1 MQSVSSIGKRVS
13 LVFVLSL
20 SVISAAISQDNSP
33 WSRYGLGDIV
43 PSGNIVNRGM
53 GHIGA
58 AYNDFQTIN
67 FVNPAS
73 YRRFGLQRSILD
85 IGIDI
90 NSRKLS
96 NNRGDTY
103 TSNNAVVPYLAA
115 GFQIKPTKAKYDW
128 GLAFGLRPLTKVSYS
143 IQSITSIPAGDSL
156 INIYEGTGG
165 SYQAFIGSAIGIK
178 NFVKCYAL
186 TIPDAIQ
193 INRRK

>member
-115 GFQIKPTKAKYDW
+115 GFQIKP
-128 GLAFGLRPLTKVSYS
+128 P
-143 IQSITSIPAGDSL
+143 
-156 INIYEGTGG
+156 
-165 SYQAFIGSAIGIK
+165 
-178 NFVKCYAL
+178 
-186 TIPDAIQ
+186 
-193 INRRK
+193 

>member
-96 NNRGDTY
+96 NNRGETY
-103 TSNNAVVPYLAA
+103 TSSNAVIPYLAA
-115 GFQIKPTKAKYDW
+115 GFQIKPVKS
-128 GLAFGLRPLTKVSYS
+128 KVK
-143 IQSITSIPAGDSL
+143 PA
-156 INIYEGTGG
+156 
-165 SYQAFIGSAIGIK
+165 
-178 NFVKCYAL
+178 
-186 TIPDAIQ
+186 
-193 INRRK
+193 